1 MMGDST
7 KKPAKKAALNLIDE
21 STVSDK
27 AARTAKTQ
35 AKADAEKKAALE
47 EEATKSEE
55 IVEAD
60 SEEKIA
66 VDGKVVSFKSPI
78 IVSEL
83 AEAMGL
89 KAFEVVAKLIEFQI
103 FANVNQAIDP
113 EIADKVCEA
122 FGYVFEREKREKGG
136 GVHKPEEEEK
146 APELIEEV
154 IEEDALELRAPIVTF
169 MGHVDHGKTSL
180 LDHIRKAKVAA
191 GEAGGITQH
200 IGAYQVDHEGSDI
213 TFLDTP
219 GHAIFTA
226 MRARGADV
234 TDIIVVVVAADDG
247 LMPQTIEA
255 INHAKAADKPML
267 VAINK
272 CDLPAADPARV
283 KTQLMEQ
290 GLVTVDFG
298 GDIESVEVSAHTG
311 QGVDDLLELINL
323 QAEILELKSDPKANA
338 RAIVIESRIHTGRGA
353 TASVLVE
360 SGTLKVGQSFICG
373 PHNGKVRGMINDK
386 GETVKVALPG
396 TPVELL
402 GFTNLPEV
410 GQELVQMKDERS
422 AKKLSEERMSE
433 SRESRLGQAQENRLE
448 NILSS
453 MQEGGNAKVVLP
465 IILKGDVQGSV
476 GAIKH
481 ALEEIESDKVEVR
494 FLHAAV
500 GSINEADILLSS
512 SSQAVV
518 LGFNTK
524 VESKA
529 IKAAKA
535 EGVQIK
541 LYSVVYELIDQ
552 VKDAMLGLLDPETRE
567 TVIGH
572 AEVKQIFK
580 LKGKN
585 RVAGCV
591 ITNGKVDRT
600 AHARVLR
607 GGTPV
612 FDGKMSTL
620 RRFKDE
626 VKEVK
631 QGIECGIRLGEFN
644 EYEEGDIIECYLLEK
659 LEQTL

>member
-1 MMGDST
+1 MGNST
-7 KKPAKKAALNLIDE
+7 KKPAKKAALNLIDD
-21 STVSDK
+21 STVADK
-27 AARTAKTQ
+27 AALAAEAQ
-35 AKADAEKKAALE
+35 AKEDAKKAALE

-55 IVEAD
+55 VVETDAPIV
-60 SEEKIA
+60 
-66 VDGKVVSFKSPI
+66 VDGKIVSFKSPI

-83 AEAMGL
+83 AEAMNL

-146 APELIEEV
+146 APELVEEV
-154 IEEDALELRAPIVTF
+154 IVEDALETRAPIVTF

-180 LDHIRKAKVAA
+180 LDHIRNAKVAA

-200 IGAYQVDHEGSDI
+200 IGAYQVEHDGSAI

-219 GHAIFTA
+219 GHAIFSA

-234 TDIIVVVVAADDG
+234 TDVIVVVVAADDG

-255 INHAKAADKPML
+255 INHAKAAEKPML
-267 VAINK
+267 IAINK

-338 RAIVIESRIHTGRGA
+338 RAIVIESRIHSGRGA

-360 SGTLKVGQSFICG
+360 SGTLKIGQSFICG
-373 PHNGKVRGMINDK
+373 SFNGKVRSMINDK
-386 GETVKVALPG
+386 GEAIKVALPG
-396 TPVELL
+396 TPVELI
-402 GFTNLPEV
+402 GFADLPEV

-433 SRESRLGQAQENRLE
+433 SRENRLGQAQENRLE

-453 MQEGGNAKVVLP
+453 MKEGENAKVVLP

-512 SSQAVV
+512 SSNAVV
-518 LGFNTK
+518 IGFNTK

-529 IKAAKA
+529 IKASKS

-591 ITNGKVDRT
+591 VTNGRVDRT
-600 AHARVLR
+600 AHARVKR

-644 EYEEGDIIECYLLEK
+644 DYEEGDIIECYLLEK